1 MNKKV
6 FIIIGVIIVAGIFIS
21 LALNKNG
28 SNNITQNLQNPF
40 QKKISVGTDV
50 CAEFP
55 KEWVASTIGKKIIK
69 TETFSMRGTNNCQY
83 FVDDTNS
90 AFIKAEDLTIEN
102 QKKGQREMGRTIKTD
117 SRIKMENVIAVQE
130 DGLIN
135 VIYLV
140 LNPNR
145 FVAIDRTST
154 KVYDNEGEIAFAAR
168 VAERIQ
174 KGENIIT
181 STNKATETSPTSAPK
196 SFVSLSQGED
206 IVRNFFNLINEDKI
220 SDAVN
225 MLTPNNIS
233 DDSNKQAWGVQFN
246 SFEKITVK
254 QIELAGEPAE
264 GNTYKV
270 TLDVKMK
277 PGTET
282 AQPMPYYGW
291 GNGEFIRWVSLEKV
305 NNTWKVSGIAT
316 GP

>member
-1 MNKKV
+1 MNKKSV
-6 FIIIGVIIVAGIFIS
+6 VILGIIIIATIVVF
-21 LALNKNG
+21 LALNKG
-28 SNNITQNLQNPF
+28 KSSNIAQNLQNPF
-40 QKKISVGTDV
+40 KKEISVGTDI

-55 KEWVASTIGKKIIK
+55 KEWVASAIGKKIIK
-69 TETFSMRGTNNCQY
+69 TEPFSMSGTNNCQY
-83 FVDDTNS
+83 FVDDTSS

-102 QKKGQREMGRTIKTD
+102 QKKGQQEMGRTIKTD
-117 SRIKMENVIAVQE
+117 PRIKMENVIALQP

-154 KVYDNEGEIAFAAR
+154 KVYDNEGEIAFAAK
-168 VAERIQ
+168 VADRIQ
-174 KGENIIT
+174 KGENVVTTSNTTNPT
-181 STNKATETSPTSAPK
+181 STPRSSAP
-196 SFVSLSQGED
+196 LPQGKD
-206 IVRNFFNLINEDKI
+206 IVINFFSLISEGKVT
-220 SDAVN
+220 DAVN

-254 QIELAGEPAE
+254 QVELAGEPA
-264 GNTYKV
+264 GNNTYKV

-277 PGTET
+277 PGTEN

-305 NNTWKVSGIAT
+305 NNAWKVSGIAT

>member
-1 MNKKV
+1 MSKKN
-6 FIIIGVIIVAGIFIS
+6 IIIFGTIILTVVITFS
-21 LALNKNG
+21 ALNK
-28 SNNITQNLQNPF
+28 SKPNNIIQNLQNPF
-40 QKKISVGTDV
+40 KKEINVGTDV

-55 KEWVASTIGKKIIK
+55 KEWVASVLRKEIIK
-69 TETFSMRGTNNCQY
+69 TEAFSMKGTNNCQY
-83 FVDDTNS
+83 FVDDTSS
-90 AFIKAEDLTIEN
+90 AFIKAEDLTIAN
-102 QKKGQREMGRTIKTD
+102 QKKGQQEMGRTIKTD
-117 SRIKMENVIAVQE
+117 PRIKMENFIAVQA

-154 KVYDNEGEIAFAAR
+154 KVYDNEGEIAFAVK

-181 STNKATETSPTSAPK
+181 ASNMTNPTSTPK
-196 SFVSLSQGED
+196 SSVPLPQGKD
-206 IVRNFFNLINEDKI
+206 IVKNFFNLIEEGKI
-220 SDAVN
+220 TDAVN

-254 QIELAGEPAE
+254 QIELAGEPA
-264 GNTYKV
+264 GANTYKV

-277 PGTET
+277 PEAEN

-291 GNGEFIRWVSLEKV
+291 GNGEFVRWVTLEKV
-305 NNTWKVSGIAT
+305 DNVWKVSGIAT